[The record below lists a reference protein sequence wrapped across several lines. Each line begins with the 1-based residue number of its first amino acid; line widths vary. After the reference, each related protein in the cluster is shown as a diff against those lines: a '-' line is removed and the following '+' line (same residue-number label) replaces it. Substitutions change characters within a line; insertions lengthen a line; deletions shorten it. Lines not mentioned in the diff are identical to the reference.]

1 MNEKKIYAVGR
12 IGKQET
18 QTSFYKFFEHKE
30 DAEKELKEI
39 AKSYC
44 KEDVKWNKHGD
55 LLALN
60 DYWNITEFPLY

>member
-1 MNEKKIYAVGR
+1 MGEKKIYAVGR
-12 IGKQET
+12 IGKKET

-60 DYWNITEFPLY
+60 DYWSITELLLY